1 MLMKDDLIIIY
12 NIHISMDSK
21 LPDINI
27 ISYLKDQDLLCK
39 VTTILQQNVY
49 SLLEYPM
56 QRTYTAY

>member
-1 MLMKDDLIIIY
+1 MKDVLIIFN
-12 NIHISMDSK
+12 NIHIIMESK

-49 SLLEYPM
+49 SLSEYPV
-56 QRTYTAY
+56 